1 MQSLH
6 FDDVETCCYS
16 IRQRSTYWRY
26 VGWFWFKRT
35 RNGGATVSIGPVTTD
50 SGLNG
55 PTIGPETTE
64 DKDKR
69 ERHERARAFALSFSS
84 Q

>member
-1 MQSLH
+1 MMS
-6 FDDVETCCYS
+6 
-16 IRQRSTYWRY
+16 
-26 VGWFWFKRT
+26 KRVAIPYGKD
-35 RNGGATVSIGPVTTD
+35 RLIGDMLADSGLNRPGMGGATVTIGPVTTD